1 MGERRWAL
9 GPNICVSPQLRF
21 TPQTLVGVSKML
33 ALDLTGEGG
42 GVVDVVFI
50 FICRQLISVPVTGRH
65 SITLR
70 RVAKSCAETTTWRT
84 KLNTE
89 ILYVLYSSNN

>member
-21 TPQTLVGVSKML
+21 TPQTLAGV
-33 ALDLTGEGG
+33 TGEGG

-89 ILYVLYSSNN
+89 ILYSSNN